1 MTRKKNAKQT
11 GTVRQAL
18 LPLSTESKDSE
29 SALLE
34 ALRSNLSLLGEIA
47 MRYEVNT
54 TPERPDDPPSAG
66 SPRDIHS
73 LLGPEMSSLAQE
85 QLRVLLLD
93 TKNNVIGQRV
103 VYQGNVNSSIVRAAE
118 VFRPAVVEAVPA
130 IAIAHNH
137 PSGSADPSPED
148 VLITRKLKQAGKLL
162 DIELVDH
169 IVIGRGRFASL
180 KQKGLM
186 PA

>member
-1 MTRKKNAKQT
+1 MPTKKKQAKNLALT
-11 GTVRQAL
+11 FDPASPPSAEGQAL
-18 LPLSTESKDSE
+18 LD
-29 SALLE
+29 

-47 MRYEVNT
+47 MRYEVNNK
-54 TPERPDDPPSAG
+54 PERPENPPTVG
-66 SPRDIHS
+66 TPGDIHN
-73 LLGPEMSSLAQE
+73 LLGPEMSRLAQE

-93 TKNNVIGQRV
+93 IHNNVIGQRV
-103 VYQGNVNSSIVRAAE
+103 VYQGNVSSSIVRAAE
-118 VFRPAVVEAVPA
+118 VFRPAVVEAAPA

-148 VLITRKLKQAGKLL
+148 VHITRKLKQAADLL

-169 IVIGRGRFASL
+169 IVIGRGRFVSL
-180 KQKGLM
+180 REKGLI

>member
-1 MTRKKNAKQT
+1 MPRKKKQAKT
-11 GTVRQAL
+11 LG
-18 LPLSTESKDSE
+18 LSFDPASPPSAEGQ
-29 SALLE
+29 ALLE
-34 ALRSNLSLLGEIA
+34 ALRSNLSLLGELA
-47 MRYEVNT
+47 MHYEVSAK
-54 TPERPDDPPSAG
+54 PERPEDPPSIG
-66 SPRDIHS
+66 TPRDIHN
-73 LLGPEMSSLAQE
+73 LLGPEMSNLAQE

-103 VYQGNVNSSIVRAAE
+103 IYQGNVCSSIVRASE

-148 VLITRKLKQAGKLL
+148 VHITRKLKQAADLL

-169 IVIGRGRFASL
+169 VVIGRGRFVSL
-180 KQKGLM
+180 KERGLI

>member
-11 GTVRQAL
+11 SAVRQAR

-73 LLGPEMSSLAQE
+73 LLGPEMSLPGTGAAAGAAARHQE
-85 QLRVLLLD
+85 QRH
-93 TKNNVIGQRV
+93 
-103 VYQGNVNSSIVRAAE
+103 
-118 VFRPAVVEAVPA
+118 RPA
-130 IAIAHNH
+130 
-137 PSGSADPSPED
+137 
-148 VLITRKLKQAGKLL
+148 
-162 DIELVDH
+162 
-169 IVIGRGRFASL
+169 RGLPGAT
-180 KQKGLM
+180 
-186 PA
+186 

>member
-1 MTRKKNAKQT
+1 MTRKKKQT
-11 GTVRQAL
+11 GTVRQAR
-18 LPLSTESKDSE
+18 LPLSTESQGSE

-54 TPERPDDPPSAG
+54 APERPDDPPSIGSAG
-66 SPRDIHS
+66 DIHD
-73 LLGPEMSSLAQE
+73 LLGPEMSRLAQE

-93 TKNNVIGQRV
+93 IRNNVIGQRV
-103 VYQGNVNSSIVRAAE
+103 VYQGNVSSSIVRVAE
-118 VFRPAVVEAVPA
+118 VLRHAVVEAVPA

-148 VLITRKLKQAGKLL
+148 VLITRKLKQAADLL

-169 IVIGRGRFASL
+169 IVIGRGRFVSL
-180 KQKGLM
+180 KDRGLI